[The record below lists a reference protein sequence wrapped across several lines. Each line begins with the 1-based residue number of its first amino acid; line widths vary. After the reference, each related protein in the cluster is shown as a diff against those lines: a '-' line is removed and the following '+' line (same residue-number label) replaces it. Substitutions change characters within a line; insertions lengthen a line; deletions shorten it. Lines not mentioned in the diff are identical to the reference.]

1 EATMEAMPKYSL
13 GFLVQSV
20 TVVLCSYLYSTTRT
34 GQALMISIL
43 RSFVLNTIVIFAMP
57 VLFGPESI
65 WYAFPVFEGIAMVI
79 AIIVTLY
86 ADRNGAIQGDNE

>member
-1 EATMEAMPKYSL
+1 M
-13 GFLVQSV
+13 QSV

-34 GQALMISIL
+34 GQALAISIL

-57 VLFGPESI
+57 VLFGPDSI
-65 WYAFPVFEGIAMVI
+65 WFAFPVFEGIAMVI